1 VKDGGADDQALPMD
15 SLAPANIGLTCT
27 VAETCTPRWGRYAKE
42 KGETVTTAAGNPK
55 MVWKRYPMGG

>member
-1 VKDGGADDQALPMD
+1 MD